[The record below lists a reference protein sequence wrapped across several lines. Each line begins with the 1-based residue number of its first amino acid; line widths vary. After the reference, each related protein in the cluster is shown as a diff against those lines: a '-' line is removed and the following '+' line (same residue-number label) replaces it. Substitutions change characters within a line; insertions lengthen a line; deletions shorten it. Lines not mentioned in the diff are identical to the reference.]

1 MAAVWRGGWWGGGV
15 VGFCRMLLLG
25 VLVFWGCIEDEMSQ
39 DERAQ
44 LASCAVSD
52 VLIPREAW
60 GLLPLGS
67 GCFVRSCRRRPRGAT
82 AEVCARMRSPASCR
96 RRGGSRCRS
105 APGQAPGEPVGLRLD
120 GPMFIGWAE
129 KWCEGGESS
138 EKSMVAM
145 PWEFFY
151 DDVFGTSFFWGHMV
165 S

>member
-105 APGQAPGEPVGLRLD
+105 ARPGSRRAGRSAV
-120 GPMFIGWAE
+120 GWANVHWMGRE
-129 KWCEGGESS
+129 MVRRGGE
-138 EKSMVAM
+138 
-145 PWEFFY
+145 
-151 DDVFGTSFFWGHMV
+151 FGEVNGCDAV
-165 S
+165 GVLL